1 MAKFLMQA
9 TYTPDGVLGLI
20 KDGPKKREAAVKAL
34 LKSGGGKVESIHW
47 GIGAD
52 EVYMVVDLP
61 DNLAAARIS
70 AVVTAAGYVTLSA
83 TPMLTAGEL
92 DKALT
97 SGKGVKYAAP
107 GEA

>member
-9 TYTPDGVLGLI
+9 TYTPEGVQGLI

-34 LKSGGGKVESIHW
+34 LKSGGGKLESIHW

-52 EVYMVVDLP
+52 EVFMVVDMP
-61 DNLAAARIS
+61 DNLAAARVS
-70 AVVTAAGYVTLSA
+70 AVVSAAGYVTLSA
-83 TPMLTAGEL
+83 TPLLTAAEL

-97 SGKGVKYAAP
+97 SGKGVKYAVP